1 MKIALVED
9 RIGRMN
15 QFIDIDIKSIE
26 NIQIITETDLS
37 DLKIDLD
44 QGITIKLD
52 MFNCLIFHRSALTN
66 TQREIIKTYCKTNKK
81 ALVFFSGGISSSFY
95 NDSTF
100 PYLLINSKDLYSN
113 NLKMFSD
120 HSNQHNIINLLILQY
135 GAKWKT
141 NQLLLI
147 KENLNLRFQLKT
159 IKRITDLKIPK
170 NQIKD
175 FDLDWLDKG
184 DFLEINED
192 QIKQFKLTLDK
203 LIYDSI

>member
-52 MFNCLIFHRSALTN
+52 MFDCLIFHRSALTN

>member
-15 QFIDIDIKSIE
+15 QFTDINIKSIE
-26 NIQIITETDLS
+26 NIRIITETDLS
-37 DLKIDLD
+37 DLKINLD
-44 QGITIKLD
+44 QGITTKLD
-52 MFNCLIFHRSALTN
+52 KFDCVIFHRSALTN

-81 ALVFFSGGISSSFY
+81 ALVFFSGGISSNFY
-95 NDSTF
+95 NDATF

-120 HSNQHNIINLLILQY
+120 HSNQYNSINLLILQY

-170 NQIKD
+170 NQIKV

>member
-1 MKIALVED
+1 MMIALVED

-15 QFIDIDIKSIE
+15 QFIDFDIKLIK
-26 NIQIITETDLS
+26 NIKIITETDLS
-37 DLKIDLD
+37 DLKRNLD
-44 QGITIKLD
+44 EEITIKLD
-52 MFNCLIFHRSALTN
+52 IFDCLVFHRSALTN

-81 ALVFFSGGISSSFY
+81 SLVFFSGGISSSFY

-100 PYLLINSKDLYSN
+100 PYLHINSRDLYSN

-120 HSNQHNIINLLILQY
+120 HSNQHNSINLLILQF

-159 IKRITDLKIPK
+159 IKRIADLSIPK

-175 FDLDWLDKG
+175 FDLDWLNKD
-184 DFLEINED
+184 DFFEISED
-192 QIKQFKLTLDK
+192 QIKQFKVTLDK
-203 LIYDSI
+203 LIYESI

>member
-9 RIGRMN
+9 RIGRME
-15 QFIDIDIKSIE
+15 QFIVFDIKSIE

-44 QGITIKLD
+44 QGITSKLD
-52 MFNCLIFHRSALTN
+52 IFDCLVFHRSALTN
-66 TQREIIKTYCKTNKK
+66 PQREIIKTYCKTNRK

-95 NDSTF
+95 NDITF
-100 PYLLINSKDLYSN
+100 PYLHINSRDLYSN
-113 NLKMFSD
+113 NLKMLSD
-120 HSNQHNIINLLILQY
+120 YSKQQNSINLLILQY

-147 KENLNLRFQLKT
+147 KENLNLRFQLKK
-159 IKRITDLKIPK
+159 IKRIADLNIPK

-175 FDLDWLDKG
+175 FDLDWLDK
-184 DFLEINED
+184 DDYLEITED
-192 QIKQFKLTLDK
+192 QIKQFKTTLDK
-203 LIYDSI
+203 LIYESI

>member
-9 RIGRMN
+9 RIGRMEK
-15 QFIDIDIKSIE
+15 FIVFDIKSIE

-44 QGITIKLD
+44 QAITSRLD
-52 MFNCLIFHRSALTN
+52 IFDCLVFHRSALTN

-81 ALVFFSGGISSSFY
+81 PLVFFSGGISSSFY

-100 PYLLINSKDLYSN
+100 PYLHINSRDLYSN
-113 NLKMFSD
+113 NLKMLSD
-120 HSNQHNIINLLILQY
+120 YSIEQNSINLLILQY

-141 NQLLLI
+141 NQLLII
-147 KENLNLRFQLKT
+147 KENLNLIFYLNK
-159 IKRITDLKIPK
+159 IKRITDLNIPK

-175 FDLDWLDKG
+175 FELDWLDKG
-184 DFLEINED
+184 DFSEISEE
-192 QIKQFKLTLDK
+192 QIKQFKTTLNN
-203 LIYDSI
+203 LIYESI